1 MPDDAATPATDAE
14 VDLTEPLA
22 RDDQPLPHSA
32 SGEVTA
38 ETDLSALA
46 PPSRPARRWTPK
58 RVVVTP
64 AALDEEHGRRIVE
77 RVEALGI
84 EVERLKA
91 NRLTGVRGETDRETY
106 ARAKSTLAVVVSPP
120 SRRTLQPIAPSAD
133 WRVDLAEGCPAH
145 CQYCYLAGSLS
156 GPPVTRV
163 YADLDGILAGLTD
176 YVGTGTVTSRSRARS
191 AEGTTFEASCYT
203 DPLALDHLTGSW
215 QRAVEHFGAW
225 DAPVQLRWTTKYGDV
240 DRFVDLPHA
249 GRTRVRF
256 SVNCLPVTRRW
267 EGGTST
273 LEQRL
278 AALRRLASAG
288 YPVGLTIA
296 PIMPLDGWR
305 EHYGHLLD
313 LVEAAVA
320 EVPDLDLT
328 AELITHRFT
337 ASSKEVLLGWYPR
350 TTLEMDEA
358 RRSVKRGRFGT
369 SKHVYPKEVM
379 GELRRWFE
387 DQLAQRLPQCRVL
400 YWT

>member
-1 MPDDAATPATDAE
+1 MTTDAAD
-14 VDLTEPLA
+14 VDLDQPLA
-22 RDDQPLPHSA
+22 PEGEALPHSA
-32 SGEVTA
+32 SSEDAAVDA
-38 ETDLSALA
+38 PADLPA
-46 PPSRPARRWTPK
+46 PGHAGSARRWTPK

-64 AALDEEHGRRIVE
+64 AALDHAHGARIVE

-84 EVERLKA
+84 EVERLRA
-91 NRLTGVRGETDRETY
+91 NRLTGVRGETARETY

-120 SRRTLQPIAPSAD
+120 SRRRLQPISPSAD

-163 YADLDGILAGLTD
+163 YADLDDILANLAS
-176 YVGTGTVTSRSRARS
+176 YVGTGTVTSRSDERHH
-191 AEGTTFEASCYT
+191 EGTTFEASCYS

-225 DAPVQLRWTTKYGDV
+225 EAPVQLRWTTKFADV
-240 DRFVDLPHA
+240 ERYVGLPHA

-256 SVNCLPVTRRW
+256 SVNGLPVTRRW
-267 EGGTST
+267 EGGTSP
-273 LEQRL
+273 LEARL
-278 AALRRLASAG
+278 AALRTVALDG

-296 PIMPLDGWR
+296 PIMALDGWR

-313 LVEAAVA
+313 LVEEAVDG
-320 EVPDLDLT
+320 VPALDLT

-350 TTLEMDEA
+350 TTLEMDEE
-358 RRSVKRGRFGT
+358 RRSVKRGKFGNR
-369 SKHVYPKEVM
+369 KHVYPAPLMREM
-379 GELRRWFE
+379 RAWFT
-387 DQLAQRLPQCRVL
+387 DRIAQQLPACRVL